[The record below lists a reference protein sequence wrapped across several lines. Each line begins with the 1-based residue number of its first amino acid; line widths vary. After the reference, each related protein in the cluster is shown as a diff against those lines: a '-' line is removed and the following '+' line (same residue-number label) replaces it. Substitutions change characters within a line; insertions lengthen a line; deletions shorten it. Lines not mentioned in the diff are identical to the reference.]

1 MNIPARCRG
10 DLSGAVNRDPDS
22 ISTGSARAELRQL
35 LTLAAPIILAQL
47 FQMGLGVADTI
58 MAGRVSATDLAGVAL
73 GSNLY
78 FPLLMLISG
87 VVMSINPTVSQLSG
101 AGRAGEAGEVVRQAL
116 WIALIG
122 GLLLIV
128 FLQLAAPLYTIM
140 GVDPRAIPV
149 ASAYLKALSFGVLPV
164 LGYLALRYFCEGLS
178 WTTPA
183 MLIAAGALALKI
195 PLNYLFIYGGL
206 GIPAMGGV
214 GCGWATAI
222 VGVFQCTAMALVV
235 GMHRLQHTG
244 FYAHFSAP
252 DWQHIRKLV
261 LLGVPIGAMVF
272 MEIALFSGTTL
283 MIGRLGVSA
292 VAAHQIAMN
301 VGGLAFMV
309 PLALGIAA
317 SIRVGNHTGA
327 KNYEGARR
335 SGRVAIGASLAFA
348 GVMAIAIYL
357 SRHWM
362 ANLYTTDVNV
372 MVLAAQLMLFAAGFQ
387 FFDSSQTTVIGS
399 LRGYKDTRTPM
410 LVAGFAYWIV
420 GFPMGVVFGFGLL
433 GAPQLGVHGF
443 WLGLTVGLGV
453 AAIALLSRFRWLSIR
468 PNRIAQLAGQ

>member
-1 MNIPARCRG
+1 MSA
-10 DLSGAVNRDPDS
+10 GANPTPDNV
-22 ISTGSARAELRQL
+22 REELRQL

-47 FQMGLGVADTI
+47 SQMGLGVADTI

-73 GSNLY
+73 GGNLY

-101 AGRAGEAGEVVRQAL
+101 AGRESESGEVVRQAL
-116 WIALIG
+116 WIALVG
-122 GLLLIV
+122 GLLLIAI
-128 FLQLAAPLYTIM
+128 LQTAAPLYRSM
-140 GVDPRAIPV
+140 GVDPLAIPV
-149 ASAYLKALSFGVLPV
+149 AAAYLQALSFGVLPV

-183 MLIAAGALALKI
+183 MLVAAGALALKI

-222 VGVFQCTAMALVV
+222 VGVFQCTAMAMIV
-235 GMHRLQHTG
+235 GMRRLHHTG
-244 FYAHFSAP
+244 FYARFSPP
-252 DWQHIRKLV
+252 DWHHIRKLIV
-261 LLGVPIGAMVF
+261 LGVPIGAMVF

-283 MIGRLGVSA
+283 VIGRLGVAA

-301 VGGLAFMV
+301 VGGIAFMV

-317 SIRVGNHTGA
+317 SIRVGNQTGA
-327 KNYEGARR
+327 GNFAGARR
-335 SGRVAIGASLAFA
+335 SGQVAIGASLAFA
-348 GVMAIAIYL
+348 LVMAIAL
-357 SRHWM
+357 LAGRDLM
-362 ANLYTTDVNV
+362 ASLYTKEPEV
-372 MVLAAQLMLFAAGFQ
+372 MMLAAHLMLFAAGFQ
-387 FFDSSQTTVIGS
+387 FFDASQATVIGG

-410 LVAGFAYWIV
+410 LVAAVAYWVV
-420 GFPMGVVFGFGLL
+420 GFPIAVIFGLGFL
-433 GAPQLGVHGF
+433 GAPTLGVSGF

-453 AAIALLSRFRWLSIR
+453 ASFALLARFRWLSRR
-468 PNRIAQLAGQ
+468 PQRIQELAQH